1 MGTLCAYVPDGILL
15 NGFEFHQNCALVVDP
30 SGRIID
36 VCDVEKLNPA
46 IAQQSCAGQLF
57 TAAPILAHAH
67 LESFD
72 APRDKFSRESFA
84 QWVESLLE
92 WRQSTERLSPEES
105 AAESRRQLA
114 ENGCGLVATHVSEP
128 GAEGDVSPDLPE
140 VFAFSELFVPQ
151 GELPDLPDF
160 PYRGVALHAPY
171 SVSEKVARQVF
182 EKYATDNTVSI
193 HLGEHDEERQFLE
206 YGTGRLAELFLR
218 RGLNIK
224 DTYYASPVDWLDAVG
239 GLTPST
245 LAVHCGNLRADE
257 LRRLDYAGVDIVFCP
272 GTHKYFNRPQPA
284 FAEVSALLPA
294 LGCDSLA
301 SNQRLDPLYE
311 LRCAKEIVPE
321 ISSQMWWQSLTVRGA
336 EVLRR
341 SDLGSLAQGKW
352 GRVLSFE
359 TSEFG
364 SASSAEQVCDIL
376 CSQEGLSRKLITLNS
391 PGG

>member
-30 SGRIID
+30 SSRVID
-36 VCDVEKLNPA
+36 VCDVEKLDPA
-46 IAQQSCAGQLF
+46 IVQQFCAGQLF
-57 TAAPILAHAH
+57 TAAPVLAHAH

-72 APRDKFSRESFA
+72 APRDTFSRESFA

-92 WRQSTERLSPEES
+92 WRKSKERLSPEES
-105 AAESRRQLA
+105 AAESRHQLA
-114 ENGCGLVATHVSEP
+114 GNGCGLVATHVSEP
-128 GAEGDVSPDLPE
+128 GAEGDVSPDFPE
-140 VFAFSELFVPQ
+140 VFAFNELFVPQ
-151 GELPDLPDF
+151 GDFPDFPDF

-171 SVSEKVARQVF
+171 SVSDKIARQVF
-182 EKYATDNTVSI
+182 EKYAADNIVSI

-206 YGTGRLAELFLR
+206 SGTGRLAQLFLR

-224 DTYYASPVDWLDAVG
+224 DTYYPSPVDWLDAVG
-239 GLTPST
+239 GLTSST

-257 LRRLDYAGVDIVFCP
+257 LRRLDHAGVDIVFCP
-272 GTHKYFNRPQPA
+272 GTHKYFDRPQPA
-284 FAEVSALLPA
+284 FAEVSGLLPA

-311 LRCAKEIVPE
+311 LRCAREIIPE

-341 SDLGSLAQGKW
+341 PDLGSLAQGKW

-376 CSQEGLSRKLITLNS
+376 CSADGLSRKLITLNS
-391 PGG
+391 TGD